1 MVYQRIFDK
10 NQVNILEK
18 EINNLL
24 SIGFIKQV
32 AFDEQAKKKNMCVYC
47 HMSKKSR
54 VGRSGL
60 LYIYIF
66 LLLLLSAKPEIVVPE
81 SDSGVLFSKFPVK

>member
-1 MVYQRIFDK
+1 MPYQRIFDK

-47 HMSKKSR
+47 HMSKKYR
-54 VGRSGL
+54 VGRLGL
-60 LYIYIF
+60 IF
-66 LLLLLSAKPEIVVPE
+66 FFFFYYRQNRK
-81 SDSGVLFSKFPVK
+81 